1 MNHNQRFA
9 DRDMVMRFHWGLGV
23 GHTYSHDVHNNATST
38 WPASQ
43 SDLRRYEDDSSPAL
57 LAGADAVLSESTNF
71 SNNLDDSS
79 PLGDPNVEAE
89 LSSKERENEV
99 LSDSSEEEDLN
110 DGRFEPEY
118 DSYYD
123 EELRG
128 EFENMY
134 G

>member
-1 MNHNQRFA
+1 
-9 DRDMVMRFHWGLGV
+9 
-23 GHTYSHDVHNNATST
+23 
-38 WPASQ
+38 
-43 SDLRRYEDDSSPAL
+43 
-57 LAGADAVLSESTNF
+57 LSESTNLP
-71 SNNLDDSS
+71 NNLDDSS

-110 DGRFEPEY
+110 NGRLDYQEPEC
-118 DSYYD
+118 DNYD
-123 EELRG
+123 EELRA